1 MEPCSAAAGNINLLA
16 ADVVGRVLG
25 LEGHGVRATTLKFGE
40 AQAQGDGGSFGG
52 GGSGFLF
59 DQEDSHRGGSSSQE
73 GTVPGRPLLQQEP
86 QQEQGHRLEGDA
98 APPRP
103 LHQRGR
109 SSAGGRGRHMLGA
122 GGDGGS
128 WQCWALDAAR
138 LVGGERLARKL
149 QRWVLP

>member
-1 MEPCSAAAGNINLLA
+1 LA
-16 ADVVGRVLG
+16 ADVLGRVLG

-40 AQAQGDGGSFGG
+40 AQAQGDSGSFGG

-59 DQEDSHRGGSSSQE
+59 DHEDSHGGGSSSQE
-73 GTVPGRPLLQQEP
+73 GTVPGRPLLQQ
-86 QQEQGHRLEGDA
+86 QGRLQLQGHRLEGDA

-109 SSAGGRGRHMLGA
+109 SSAGGRGRHLLRP
-122 GGDGGS
+122 GGKGGL

-149 QRWVLP
+149 QRWVLL